1 MFGQLSQMNQK
12 MIIGHLDKLTKLEY
26 LSTEIR
32 KSNKIKIQFC

>member
-1 MFGQLSQMNQK
+1 

-32 KSNKIKIQFC
+32 KSKKKIQFC